1 MIKNRLACWLVIFR
15 RCINNIHCEY
25 CDKSLVNNKLRRG
38 LIGGTGGGIGAAVLM
53 FAMYNFRNNTF
64 GIKNIILIILWISM
78 VLVAALRFTKLEI
91 EEDEYY
97 E

>member
-1 MIKNRLACWLVIFR
+1 
-15 RCINNIHCEY
+15 
-25 CDKSLVNNKLRRG
+25 
-38 LIGGTGGGIGAAVLM
+38 
-53 FAMYNFRNNTF
+53 MYNFRNNTF

>member
-1 MIKNRLACWLVIFR
+1 
-15 RCINNIHCEY
+15 
-25 CDKSLVNNKLRRG
+25 
-38 LIGGTGGGIGAAVLM
+38 M

>member
-1 MIKNRLACWLVIFR
+1 VLFLTNF
-15 RCINNIHCEY
+15 NSIHCKY

-64 GIKNIILIILWISM
+64 GIKNIILIVLWISM